1 MTPILRSIIAIALA
15 ACLCTGPTA
24 CKPNT
29 TGKSILSAS
38 VAGRE
43 IRAVID
49 GGAFIHPESD
59 GATISFSGHKVAV
72 EQARVLLD
80 GTGLAKLP
88 AAATKVEVTVSAGQ
102 LTVTADGAAI
112 TTKQISK

>member
-1 MTPILRSIIAIALA
+1 MTPIFRSIIAIATTAL
-15 ACLCTGPTA
+15 LCIGPTA
-24 CKPNT
+24 CKP
-29 TGKSILSAS
+29 KSVGTSVVTAT

-59 GATISFSGHKVAV
+59 GATVSFTGHKVTV

-80 GTGLAKLP
+80 GTELAQLP
-88 AAATKVEVTVSAGQ
+88 ATATTVEVTVSAGQ

-112 TTKQISK
+112 TTKKLGN

>member
-1 MTPILRSIIAIALA
+1 MTPILRSIIAIAFTA
-15 ACLCTGPTA
+15 FLCIAPTA
-24 CKPNT
+24 CKPKSVGN
-29 TGKSILSAS
+29 SILTAT
-38 VAGRE
+38 VAGCE

-59 GATISFSGHKVAV
+59 SATVSFTGHKVTV

-80 GTGLAKLP
+80 GTELAKLP

-102 LTVTADGAAI
+102 LTVTADGASV
-112 TTKQISK
+112 TTKQLSK